1 MKMIPIKYST
11 VGEKHMK
18 IDMKD
23 TLRALRQKEKITQK
37 TLAAYLGITPQSVG
51 KWERGEGFP
60 DISLLPRIACF
71 FGVSID
77 ELLGVEQKRITE
89 TIEKYRERGHACLQN
104 GDTEGNLKIW
114 ETAYAEFP
122 RDCRVMSGLM
132 QALNAGES
140 YPCPRERA
148 ERIIQLGELLLQ
160 KSTDCTQRQSALQ
173 SLCYAY
179 ETIDK
184 TKALYYAD
192 LCGDFYAAK
201 QGLRTQILDGEE
213 GVIACQSYLQFLIQ
227 AAAMTAVASTS
238 KVTVSHEKRIESLQ
252 FAIDLLQRL
261 YSDGNVGFYA
271 LDLCRYYLWLAVEY
285 AAIVDCEKTL
295 FALSWCCRYAL
306 AERNSQDAAY
316 TAPMVDRMK
325 YHRADTVKN
334 YAGNCC
340 DMVLKLL
347 PDKRFDFM
355 RQEKKFQ
362 NIKEILR
369 KNVECV

>member
-1 MKMIPIKYST
+1 M
-11 VGEKHMK
+11 
-18 IDMKD
+18 
-23 TLRALRQKEKITQK
+23 
-37 TLAAYLGITPQSVG
+37 
-51 KWERGEGFP
+51 
-60 DISLLPRIACF
+60 
-71 FGVSID
+71 
-77 ELLGVEQKRITE
+77 
-89 TIEKYRERGHACLQN
+89 
-104 GDTEGNLKIW
+104 
-114 ETAYAEFP
+114 
-122 RDCRVMSGLM
+122 
-132 QALNAGES
+132 
-140 YPCPRERA
+140 
-148 ERIIQLGELLLQ
+148 
-160 KSTDCTQRQSALQ
+160 
-173 SLCYAY
+173 
-179 ETIDK
+179 
-184 TKALYYAD
+184 YYAD

-213 GVIACQSYLQFLIQ
+213 GVIACQSYLQSLIQ

-252 FAIDLLQRL
+252 FAIDLLQQL

-362 NIKEILR
+362 NINEILR
-369 KNVECV
+369 KNAECV